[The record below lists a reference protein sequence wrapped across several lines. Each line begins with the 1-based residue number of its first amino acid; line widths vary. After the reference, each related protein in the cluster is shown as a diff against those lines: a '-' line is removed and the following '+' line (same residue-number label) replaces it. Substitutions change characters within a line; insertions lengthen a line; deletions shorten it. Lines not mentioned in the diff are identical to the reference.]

1 MLKTLAPLLFPSI
14 LVLGVIYYSRESRKE
29 RLDQSESG
37 DVPHAKSGVAAFFGR
52 LRESLLKALLL
63 LFKVTGYFLCR
74 HLLKRFPVLVRTV
87 RGRQPRGNGLRFHTR
102 VGFHNILVLNEDQKR
117 KRKTQSDLDSNP
129 YCPRTNSTPP
139 NSFYM
144 TFSER

>member
-1 MLKTLAPLLFPSI
+1 MLKTLAPLLFLSI

-63 LFKVTGYFLCR
+63 LFKVTGYFYVVIYLSVF
-74 HLLKRFPVLVRTV
+74 LFWF
-87 RGRQPRGNGLRFHTR
+87 GQFEEGNQEGMAF
-102 VGFHNILVLNEDQKR
+102 VFILVSVFTIFWYLTRTRSAKEKLNPILIP
-117 KRKTQSDLDSNP
+117 TLIAP
-129 YCPRTNSTPP
+129 GPIALLPIAST
-139 NSFYM
+139 
-144 TFSER
+144 